1 MARRAKPKLAAEADE
16 KHSSPDLAT
25 AVEIALHY
33 LGPRPRTRW
42 EVARRLQRAGCD
54 EHVVDDALER
64 LTDLGYLDDVAFA
77 RWWRDQRDRHAPR
90 GERLLSAELR
100 QRGVTREVIEELASE
115 PSSIADDDGTPVAD
129 EETRARD
136 ALDRHLRGRPIPSD
150 RAQLQRLGSFLMRRG
165 FDAETVR
172 RTLRAAA
179 EEID

>member
-1 MARRAKPKLAAEADE
+1 MARRARPKQTTDGSGERPA
-16 KHSSPDLAT
+16 PDLAG

-54 EHVVDDALER
+54 EQVLEAALGR
-64 LTDLGYLDDVAFA
+64 LTDLGYLDDLAFA

-90 GERLLSAELR
+90 GERLLGAELR
-100 QRGVTREVIEELASE
+100 QRGVPREVIEELASE
-115 PSSIADDDGTPVAD
+115 PGASGDDEGTPPADDDA
-129 EETRARD
+129 RARD
-136 ALDRHLRGRPIPSD
+136 ALDRHLRGRSLPTD